1 MLRILKHSDPAL
13 GGLEKSEA
21 LRFVA
26 GLYRTILVA
35 DPFRPAADIDASS
48 RNACFHHGQMVAT
61 GRDTRAT
68 AVDDVGVRHS
78 VEDRF
83 EFLPQRFRIFETL
96 VGTQIVAARTV
107 QTARNVA
114 ALGSWFSTSPV

>member
-1 MLRILKHSDPAL
+1 
-13 GGLEKSEA
+13 
-21 LRFVA
+21 
-26 GLYRTILVA
+26 
-35 DPFRPAADIDASS
+35 
-48 RNACFHHGQMVAT
+48 MVAT
-61 GRDTRAT
+61 GSDTRAT

-114 ALGSWFSTSPV
+114 GLGIVVFDFACVAVVRTGVNESVVAKIEITFHEVVVKDAFKVAR